1 VNPDREIRPASK
13 DELLRFSGSVK
24 HDPAIGVWLNHQSAE
39 LGSIAREWFAR
50 IRECGDDV
58 LELMHDGC
66 PTACIEDVPFAYV
79 GVYKAHVNVG
89 FFLGAQLRDPKRLL
103 LGTGKRMRHVKVK
116 PGEALDSAALRAL
129 IEAAYLDVKT
139 RFVRQ

>member
-1 VNPDREIRPASK
+1 MEA
-13 DELLRFSGSVK
+13 LLRFSGSSK
-24 HDPAIGVWLNHQSAE
+24 HDPAIETWLAQQPVE
-39 LGSIAREWFAR
+39 LGVIARRWFAR

-66 PTACIEDVPFAYV
+66 ATACIEDVPFAYV

-89 FFLGAQLRDPKRLL
+89 FFLGAHLRDPKRLL

-116 PGEALDSAALRAL
+116 PGETLDSAALGGL

-139 RFVRQ
+139 RFERE

>member
-1 VNPDREIRPASK
+1 MM
-13 DELLRFSGSVK
+13 DELLRFSGSIQ
-24 HDPAIGVWLNHQSAE
+24 HDPAIETWLDQLPPE
-39 LGSIAREWFAR
+39 LGAIARRWFAR

-79 GVYKAHVNVG
+79 GVYKTHVNVG
-89 FFLGAQLRDPKRLL
+89 FFLGAQLRDPKRML
-103 LGTGKRMRHVKVK
+103 LGSGKRMRHVKVK
-116 PGEALDSAALRAL
+116 PGEELDSAALSAL

>member
-1 VNPDREIRPASK
+1 M
-13 DELLRFSGSVK
+13 DELLRFSGSIK
-24 HDPAIGVWLNHQSAE
+24 HDPAIETWLDQQSAE
-39 LGSIAREWFAR
+39 LGAIARQWFAR

-79 GVYKAHVNVG
+79 GVYKTHVNVG
-89 FFLGAQLRDPKRLL
+89 FFLGAYLRDPRRLL

-116 PGEALDSAALRAL
+116 PGEGLDSAALRAL

-139 RFVRQ
+139 RFVRE

>member
-1 VNPDREIRPASK
+1 MM
-13 DELLRFSGSVK
+13 DELLRFSGSIQ
-24 HDPAIGVWLNHQSAE
+24 HDPAIETWLDQLPPE
-39 LGSIAREWFAR
+39 LGAIARRWFAR

-79 GVYKAHVNVG
+79 GVYKTHVNVG

-103 LGTGKRMRHVKVK
+103 LGSGKRMRHVKVK
-116 PGEALDSAALRAL
+116 PGEELDSAALSVL

>member
-1 VNPDREIRPASK
+1 MM
-13 DELLRFSGSVK
+13 DELLRFSGSIK
-24 HDPAIGVWLNHQSAE
+24 HDPAIETWLDQLPPE
-39 LGSIAREWFAR
+39 LGAIARRWFAR

-79 GVYKAHVNVG
+79 GVYKTHVNVG

-103 LGTGKRMRHVKVK
+103 LGSGKRMRHVKVK
-116 PGEALDSAALRAL
+116 PGEELDSAALSAL